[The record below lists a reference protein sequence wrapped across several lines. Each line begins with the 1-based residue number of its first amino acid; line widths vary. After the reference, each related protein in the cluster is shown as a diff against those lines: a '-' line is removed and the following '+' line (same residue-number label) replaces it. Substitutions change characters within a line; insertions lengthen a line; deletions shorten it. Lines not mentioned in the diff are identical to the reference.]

1 MRIHQRSDQLPLI
14 QTQLSKVGAAA
25 SSQTGWNP
33 SAKVRF
39 FLWLFF
45 FSGGRKKNNQGW
57 ANFQFVT
64 VESLS
69 TWRNQSRR
77 VIGVHIRQL
86 LMHSALSNTQA
97 QPGSRD
103 SRCVASS
110 GIGTPPS
117 AGRSVSDGGRRR
129 RVIESSRVCSSV
141 LLFLFSLIFITLTAL
156 CTIKYTLQLWKI
168 KLGPWL
174 SDYWNPMWAETFFL
188 SLSFFSLHSF
198 WHISRVVTREPEAA
212 ALKVLLRIGGGRAR
226 EKNQTYRTTLWRF
239 QVVNIKGLVWRQ
251 IWQLW
256 GLSLI
261 ANQSN
266 QPIFALFLLKVT
278 YIIFTQ
284 GS

>member
-1 MRIHQRSDQLPLI
+1 M
-14 QTQLSKVGAAA
+14 
-25 SSQTGWNP
+25 
-33 SAKVRF
+33 
-39 FLWLFF
+39 
-45 FSGGRKKNNQGW
+45 
-57 ANFQFVT
+57 
-64 VESLS
+64 ESLS

-129 RVIESSRVCSSV
+129 RVIENSCVCSSV

-174 SDYWNPMWAETFFL
+174 SDYWNPMWAETFFFIIII
-188 SLSFFSLHSF
+188 FF
-198 WHISRVVTREPEAA
+198 
-212 ALKVLLRIGGGRAR
+212 
-226 EKNQTYRTTLWRF
+226 
-239 QVVNIKGLVWRQ
+239 
-251 IWQLW
+251 
-256 GLSLI
+256 
-261 ANQSN
+261 
-266 QPIFALFLLKVT
+266 FAFLLAHLSRSDAWT
-278 YIIFTQ
+278 
-284 GS
+284 GSCCFKGPSAYRRWTCEGEKSDLSDDIVAISGR